1 MQRKKCKLFHFLF
14 LVFKISFK
22 IKGSKK
28 MKRLEGN
35 IKNTKR
41 TPKNSFLFFID
52 RIKTVFEDFEFF
64 NSFFLLILFTKE
76 LTHI

>member
-1 MQRKKCKLFHFLF
+1 
-14 LVFKISFK
+14 
-22 IKGSKK
+22 